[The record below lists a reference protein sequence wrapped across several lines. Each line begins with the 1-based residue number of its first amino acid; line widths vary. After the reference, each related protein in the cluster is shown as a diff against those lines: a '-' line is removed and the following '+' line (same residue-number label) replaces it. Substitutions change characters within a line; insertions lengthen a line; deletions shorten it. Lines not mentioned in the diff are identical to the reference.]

1 MQFYLALQLS
11 GSVNIS
17 KSLAWRSQY
26 LSLSNANSEASMGDM
41 GTLRGDTNFHRG
53 TTKSEG
59 IVIFQK
65 GTT

>member
-26 LSLSNANSEASMGDM
+26 LSLSNAEASMGDM